1 MEASNLDLP
10 AKLTQPLRQHQ
21 ASPKNSSL
29 RWAPFMECRRR
40 RKANGPTPN
49 ASLESGGG
57 LEGQQSLTVLGTAI
71 SKHKSVEM
79 HFCCNYK
86 S

>member
-1 MEASNLDLP
+1 MEASKSGFASQADP
-10 AKLTQPLRQHQ
+10 AVTANTSEKLVIAVGPIVRMPAGGARQT
-21 ASPKNSSL
+21 
-29 RWAPFMECRRR
+29 
-40 RKANGPTPN
+40 GPTPN

-57 LEGQQSLTVLGTAI
+57 EGQQSLTVLGTAI
-71 SKHKSVEM
+71 SKHKSVKI

>member
-10 AKLTQPLRQHQ
+10 AKLTQPLT
-21 ASPKNSSL
+21 ATPGITEKFII
-29 RWAPFMECRRR
+29 AVGPIMECRRGAQGKR
-40 RKANGPTPN
+40 PYAQRLPGIC
-49 ASLESGGG
+49 GGI
-57 LEGQQSLTVLGTAI
+57 EGQQSLTVLGIAI

>member
-21 ASPKNSSL
+21 ASPKKFVI
-29 RWAPFMECRRR
+29 AVGPIMECRRGAQGKR
-40 RKANGPTPN
+40 PYAQRLPGIC
-49 ASLESGGG
+49 GGI
-57 LEGQQSLTVLGTAI
+57 EGQQSLTVLGTAI
-71 SKHKSVEM
+71 SKQKSVEM